1 MDSPAV
7 FDAAAETA
15 RYLSTI
21 TPQAHAK
28 AQAYTQGGH
37 WLILGSAVVSLGIS
51 WLVIRSGVL
60 VRIRQAIEG
69 WRSRPW
75 LASLAVLAVAQLLI
89 TLLGLPWS
97 IYESW
102 WRESQYGLTSQSLP
116 GWLGEWAIGS
126 AIGLVVGTLLM
137 TVFYA
142 LLRRA
147 PKTWWIWGSGLSLVF
162 LVIGL
167 VISPIA
173 IEPIFNNYT
182 PAPPG
187 PVRDAVVEL
196 AKAHGVPS
204 DKIFVYDGSKQ
215 SNRYTANVSGLFG
228 SARVAMS
235 DTMFKA
241 GADMA
246 EVRAVVAHEMGHYAR
261 QHILWQLGA
270 MSLLLIIAFW
280 LVDRFFAPMAR
291 LLGAGEVKGIADPA
305 GYPVF
310 VAVLVVIGVLGG
322 PLMSSIS
329 RIAESDAD
337 NFSLMAAR
345 EPDGLA
351 RALMRTVEY
360 RAATPG
366 ALEEALFYD
375 HPAVGNR
382 IRNGMDWKAREIAA
396 GRMKP

>member
-1 MDSPAV
+1 MNSPAV

-37 WLILGSAVVSLGIS
+37 WLILGSAIVSLLVS

-60 VRIRQAIEG
+60 VRIRQSIEG

-75 LASLAVLAVAQLLI
+75 LASLAVLAAAQLML
-89 TLLGLPWS
+89 TLLGLPWT

-126 AIGLVVGTLLM
+126 VIGLVVGTLL
-137 TVFYA
+137 TILFYA

-147 PKTWWIWGSGLSLVF
+147 PKTWWVWGSGLSLVF

-167 VISPIA
+167 VVSPIA

-228 SARVAMS
+228 SARIAMS
-235 DTMFKA
+235 DTTFKA
-241 GADMA
+241 GADMG

-270 MSLLLIIAFW
+270 MSLLLVIPFW

-329 RIAESDAD
+329 RVAESDAD

-351 RALMRTVEY
+351 RALMKTVEY

-396 GRMKP
+396 GRLKP

>member
-270 MSLLLIIAFW
+270 MSLFLIIAFW

-291 LLGAGEVKGIADPA
+291 LLGAGEVKGISDPA

-351 RALMRTVEY
+351 RALMKTVEY

-396 GRMKP
+396 GRLKP

>member
-1 MDSPAV
+1 MNSPAV

-21 TPQAHAK
+21 TPEAHTK

-37 WLILGSAVVSLGIS
+37 WLILGSAVVSLLIS
-51 WLVIRSGVL
+51 WLIIRSGVL

-75 LASLAVLAVAQLLI
+75 LASLAVLAVAQLLL

-147 PKTWWIWGSGLSLVF
+147 PKTWWIGGSGLSLVF

-241 GADMA
+241 GADMG

-270 MSLLLIIAFW
+270 MSLLLIAAFW

-310 VAVLVVIGVLGG
+310 AAVLVVIGVLGG

-351 RALMRTVEY
+351 RALMKTVEY

-366 ALEEALFYD
+366 KIEEILFYD

-396 GRMKP
+396 GRLKP

>member
-1 MDSPAV
+1 
-7 FDAAAETA
+7 
-15 RYLSTI
+15 
-21 TPQAHAK
+21 
-28 AQAYTQGGH
+28 
-37 WLILGSAVVSLGIS
+37 
-51 WLVIRSGVL
+51 
-60 VRIRQAIEG
+60 
-69 WRSRPW
+69 
-75 LASLAVLAVAQLLI
+75 
-89 TLLGLPWS
+89 
-97 IYESW
+97 
-102 WRESQYGLTSQSLP
+102 
-116 GWLGEWAIGS
+116 
-126 AIGLVVGTLLM
+126 
-137 TVFYA
+137 
-142 LLRRA
+142 
-147 PKTWWIWGSGLSLVF
+147 
-162 LVIGL
+162 
-167 VISPIA
+167 
-173 IEPIFNNYT
+173 
-182 PAPPG
+182 
-187 PVRDAVVEL
+187 
-196 AKAHGVPS
+196 
-204 DKIFVYDGSKQ
+204 
-215 SNRYTANVSGLFG
+215 
-228 SARVAMS
+228 MS

-291 LLGAGEVKGIADPA
+291 LLGAGEVKGISDPA

-351 RALMRTVEY
+351 RALMKTVEY

-396 GRMKP
+396 GRLKP

>member
-37 WLILGSAVVSLGIS
+37 WLIVGSAVVSLGIS

-291 LLGAGEVKGIADPA
+291 LLGAGEVKGISDPA

-351 RALMRTVEY
+351 RALMKTVEY

-396 GRMKP
+396 GRLKP